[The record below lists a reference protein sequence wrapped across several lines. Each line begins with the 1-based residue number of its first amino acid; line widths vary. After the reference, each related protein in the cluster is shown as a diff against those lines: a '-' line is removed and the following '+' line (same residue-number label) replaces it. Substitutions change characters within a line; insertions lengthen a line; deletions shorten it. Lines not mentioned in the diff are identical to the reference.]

1 MSDAM
6 NRKYAAD
13 KLKYGASDKLIREG
27 KLREAWKIHPDLKK
41 ASKKRKVNDVNV

>member
-1 MSDAM
+1 MSDTM
-6 NRKYAAD
+6 KRKYAAD
-13 KLKYGASDKLIREG
+13 QLKYSESDRLIREG